1 MVFIDLSNLA
11 SIYKKDIIK
20 QYNQQFSNSQN
31 LPIKKM
37 NYKDSYTSI
46 KESGD
51 GKIVITFAEK
61 IGEYVMTFII
71 VFSRPIEN
79 GYDLKIYSE
88 HFQAINH
95 QLMVKPGASLDTIKN
110 VRSHSMAI
118 GQCNAAIKKY
128 NLDVIIMADTAGS
141 AKFISEQGTMEDS
154 AIASTLAADTYGL
167 DIVDT
172 NIQDMKNNTTR
183 FLIMSKDLQ
192 QERKENLSYLTSCI
206 FEVKSVPSALYKALG
221 GFATNGVNLTKLE
234 SFIVDGDF
242 NKAQFYIDLDG
253 HAEDQSVKGALE
265 ELSFYTE
272 KLKVLGVYPKHS
284 YRNN

>member
-1 MVFIDLSNLA
+1 MKKIAFQGELGAYSHLA
-11 SIYKKDIIK
+11 CIEAAPDH
-20 QYNQQFSNSQN
+20 NPVACRTF
-31 LPIKKM
+31 
-37 NYKDSYTSI
+37 
-46 KESGD
+46 ESAMEQVSASECHLAM
-51 GKIVITFAEK
+51 I
-61 IGEYVMTFII
+61 
-71 VFSRPIEN
+71 PIEN
-79 GYDLKIYSE
+79 SVAGRVADIHYLLGGYDLKIYSE
-88 HFQAINH
+88 HFQEINH

-118 GQCNAAIKKY
+118 GQCHAAIKKY

-141 AKFISEQGTMEDS
+141 AKFISEEGTMEDS

-183 FLIMSKDLQ
+183 FLIMSKELQ
-192 QERKENLSYLTSCI
+192 QERNENLSYLTSCI

>member
-1 MVFIDLSNLA
+1 MKKIAFQGELGAYSHLACNEAAPDHNPVSCRTFESAMEQVNASDCDLA
-11 SIYKKDIIK
+11 MI
-20 QYNQQFSNSQN
+20 
-31 LPIKKM
+31 
-37 NYKDSYTSI
+37 
-46 KESGD
+46 
-51 GKIVITFAEK
+51 
-61 IGEYVMTFII
+61 
-71 VFSRPIEN
+71 PIEN
-79 GYDLKIYSE
+79 SVAGRVADIHYLLGGYDLKIYSE
-88 HFQAINH
+88 HFQEINH
-95 QLMVKPGASLDTIKN
+95 QLMAKPGASLDTIKN

-141 AKFISEQGTMEDS
+141 AKFISEYGTTEDS
-154 AIASTLAADTYGL
+154 AIASTLAADIYGL
-167 DIVDT
+167 DIIDT

-183 FLIMSKDLQ
+183 FLIMSKELQ
-192 QERKENLSYLTSCI
+192 QERNKNLSYLTSCI

>member
-1 MVFIDLSNLA
+1 MKKIAFQGELGAYSHLA
-11 SIYKKDIIK
+11 CIEAAPDH
-20 QYNQQFSNSQN
+20 NPVACRTF
-31 LPIKKM
+31 
-37 NYKDSYTSI
+37 
-46 KESGD
+46 ESAMEQVHASECHLAM
-51 GKIVITFAEK
+51 I
-61 IGEYVMTFII
+61 
-71 VFSRPIEN
+71 PIEN
-79 GYDLKIYSE
+79 SVAGRVADIHYLLGGYDLKIYSE
-88 HFQAINH
+88 HFQEINH

-192 QERKENLSYLTSCI
+192 QERNENLSYLTSCI

>member
-1 MVFIDLSNLA
+1 MKKIAFQGELGAYSHLA
-11 SIYKKDIIK
+11 CIEAAPDH
-20 QYNQQFSNSQN
+20 NPVACRTF
-31 LPIKKM
+31 
-37 NYKDSYTSI
+37 
-46 KESGD
+46 ESAMEQVNASECHLAM
-51 GKIVITFAEK
+51 I
-61 IGEYVMTFII
+61 
-71 VFSRPIEN
+71 PIEN
-79 GYDLKIYSE
+79 SVAGRVADIHYLLGGYDLKIYSE
-88 HFQAINH
+88 HFQEINH

-118 GQCNAAIKKY
+118 GQCHAAIKKY

-172 NIQDMKNNTTR
+172 NIQDMKSNTTR
-183 FLIMSKDLQ
+183 FLLMSKELQ
-192 QERKENLSYLTSCI
+192 QERNENLSYLTSCI

-253 HAEDQSVKGALE
+253 HVEDQSVKGALE

>member
-1 MVFIDLSNLA
+1 MKKIAFQGELGAYSHLA
-11 SIYKKDIIK
+11 CIEAAPDH
-20 QYNQQFSNSQN
+20 NPVACRTF
-31 LPIKKM
+31 
-37 NYKDSYTSI
+37 
-46 KESGD
+46 ESAMEQVNASECHLAM
-51 GKIVITFAEK
+51 I
-61 IGEYVMTFII
+61 
-71 VFSRPIEN
+71 PIEN
-79 GYDLKIYSE
+79 SVAGRVADIHYLLGGYDLKIYSE
-88 HFQAINH
+88 HFQEINH

-118 GQCNAAIKKY
+118 GQCNTAIKKY

-183 FLIMSKDLQ
+183 FLIMSKELQ
-192 QERKENLSYLTSCI
+192 QERNENLSYLTSCI

>member
-1 MVFIDLSNLA
+1 MKKIAFQGELGAYSHLA
-11 SIYKKDIIK
+11 CIEAAPDH
-20 QYNQQFSNSQN
+20 NPVACRTF
-31 LPIKKM
+31 
-37 NYKDSYTSI
+37 
-46 KESGD
+46 ESAMEQVNASECHLAM
-51 GKIVITFAEK
+51 I
-61 IGEYVMTFII
+61 
-71 VFSRPIEN
+71 PIEN
-79 GYDLKIYSE
+79 SVAGRVADIHYLLGGYDLKIYSE
-88 HFQAINH
+88 HFQEINH

-118 GQCNAAIKKY
+118 GQCHAAIKKY

-183 FLIMSKDLQ
+183 FLIMSKERQ
-192 QERKENLSYLTSCI
+192 QERSQNLSYLTSCI

>member
-1 MVFIDLSNLA
+1 MKKIAFQGELGAYSHLA
-11 SIYKKDIIK
+11 CIEAAPDH
-20 QYNQQFSNSQN
+20 NPVACRTF
-31 LPIKKM
+31 
-37 NYKDSYTSI
+37 
-46 KESGD
+46 ESAMEQVNASECHLAM
-51 GKIVITFAEK
+51 I
-61 IGEYVMTFII
+61 
-71 VFSRPIEN
+71 PIEN
-79 GYDLKIYSE
+79 SVAGRVADIHYLLGGYDLKIYSE
-88 HFQAINH
+88 HFQEINH

-118 GQCNAAIKKY
+118 GQCHAAIKKY

-167 DIVDT
+167 DIVDR

-183 FLIMSKDLQ
+183 FLIMSKELQ
-192 QERKENLSYLTSCI
+192 QERNENLSYLTSCI

>member
-1 MVFIDLSNLA
+1 MKKIAFQGELGAYSHLACREAAPDHNPVACRTFESAMEQVNASDCDLA
-11 SIYKKDIIK
+11 MI
-20 QYNQQFSNSQN
+20 
-31 LPIKKM
+31 
-37 NYKDSYTSI
+37 
-46 KESGD
+46 
-51 GKIVITFAEK
+51 
-61 IGEYVMTFII
+61 
-71 VFSRPIEN
+71 PIEN
-79 GYDLKIYSE
+79 SVAGRVADIHYLLGGYDLKIYSE
-88 HFQAINH
+88 HFQEINH
-95 QLMVKPGASLDTIKN
+95 QLMAKPGASLDTIKN

-141 AKFISEQGTMEDS
+141 AKFISEYGTTEDS
-154 AIASTLAADTYGL
+154 AIASTLAADIYGL
-167 DIVDT
+167 DIIDT

-183 FLIMSKDLQ
+183 FLIMSKELQ
-192 QERKENLSYLTSCI
+192 QERNKNLSYLTSCI

>member
-1 MVFIDLSNLA
+1 MKKIAFQGELGAYSHLA
-11 SIYKKDIIK
+11 CIEAAPDH
-20 QYNQQFSNSQN
+20 NPVACRTF
-31 LPIKKM
+31 
-37 NYKDSYTSI
+37 
-46 KESGD
+46 ESAMEQVSASECHLAM
-51 GKIVITFAEK
+51 I
-61 IGEYVMTFII
+61 
-71 VFSRPIEN
+71 PIEN
-79 GYDLKIYSE
+79 SVAGRVADIHYLLGGYDLKIYSE
-88 HFQAINH
+88 HFQEINH

-118 GQCNAAIKKY
+118 GQCHATIKKY

-183 FLIMSKDLQ
+183 FLIMSKELQ
-192 QERKENLSYLTSCI
+192 QERNENLSYLTSCI

>member
-1 MVFIDLSNLA
+1 MKKIAFQGELGAYSHLA
-11 SIYKKDIIK
+11 CIEAAPDH
-20 QYNQQFSNSQN
+20 NPVACRTF
-31 LPIKKM
+31 
-37 NYKDSYTSI
+37 
-46 KESGD
+46 ESAMEHVNASECHLAM
-51 GKIVITFAEK
+51 I
-61 IGEYVMTFII
+61 
-71 VFSRPIEN
+71 PIEN
-79 GYDLKIYSE
+79 SVAGRVADIHYLLGGYDLKIYSE
-88 HFQAINH
+88 HFQEINH

-141 AKFISEQGTMEDS
+141 AKFISEQGTTEDS

-167 DIVDT
+167 DIVDK
-172 NIQDMKNNTTR
+172 NIQDMKSNTTR
-183 FLIMSKDLQ
+183 FLIMSKELQ
-192 QERKENLSYLTSCI
+192 QERNENLSYLTSCI

>member
-1 MVFIDLSNLA
+1 MKKIAFQGELGAYSHLA
-11 SIYKKDIIK
+11 CIEAAPDH
-20 QYNQQFSNSQN
+20 NPVACRTF
-31 LPIKKM
+31 
-37 NYKDSYTSI
+37 
-46 KESGD
+46 ESAMEQVNASECHLAM
-51 GKIVITFAEK
+51 I
-61 IGEYVMTFII
+61 
-71 VFSRPIEN
+71 PIEN
-79 GYDLKIYSE
+79 SVAGRVADIHYLLGGYDLKIYSE
-88 HFQAINH
+88 HFQEINH

-118 GQCNAAIKKY
+118 GQCHAAIKKY

-167 DIVDT
+167 EIVDT

-183 FLIMSKDLQ
+183 FLIMSKELQ
-192 QERKENLSYLTSCI
+192 QERNENLSYLTSCI

>member
-1 MVFIDLSNLA
+1 MKKIAFQGELGAYSHLA
-11 SIYKKDIIK
+11 CIEAAPDH
-20 QYNQQFSNSQN
+20 NPVACRTF
-31 LPIKKM
+31 
-37 NYKDSYTSI
+37 
-46 KESGD
+46 ESAMEQVNASECHLAM
-51 GKIVITFAEK
+51 I
-61 IGEYVMTFII
+61 
-71 VFSRPIEN
+71 PIEN
-79 GYDLKIYSE
+79 SVAGRVADIHYLLGGYDLKIYSE
-88 HFQAINH
+88 HFQEINH

-118 GQCNAAIKKY
+118 GQCHAAIKKY

-183 FLIMSKDLQ
+183 FLIMSKERQ
-192 QERKENLSYLTSCI
+192 QERNENLSYLTSCI

>member
-1 MVFIDLSNLA
+1 MKKIAFQGELGAYSHLA
-11 SIYKKDIIK
+11 CIEAVPDH
-20 QYNQQFSNSQN
+20 NPVACRTF
-31 LPIKKM
+31 
-37 NYKDSYTSI
+37 
-46 KESGD
+46 ESAMEQVNASECHLAM
-51 GKIVITFAEK
+51 I
-61 IGEYVMTFII
+61 
-71 VFSRPIEN
+71 PIEN
-79 GYDLKIYSE
+79 SVAGRVADIHYLLGGYDLKIYSE
-88 HFQAINH
+88 HFQEINH

-118 GQCNAAIKKY
+118 GQCNVAIKKY

-141 AKFISEQGTMEDS
+141 AKFISEQGTTEDS

-183 FLIMSKDLQ
+183 FLIMSKELQ
-192 QERKENLSYLTSCI
+192 QERNENLSYLTSCI

>member
-1 MVFIDLSNLA
+1 MKKIAFQGELGAYSHLA
-11 SIYKKDIIK
+11 CIEAAPDH
-20 QYNQQFSNSQN
+20 NPVACRTF
-31 LPIKKM
+31 
-37 NYKDSYTSI
+37 
-46 KESGD
+46 ESAMEQVN
-51 GKIVITFAEK
+51 ISECHLAMI
-61 IGEYVMTFII
+61 
-71 VFSRPIEN
+71 PIEN
-79 GYDLKIYSE
+79 SVAGRVADIHYLLGGYDLKIYSE
-88 HFQAINH
+88 HFQEINH

-118 GQCNAAIKKY
+118 GQCHAAIKKY

-183 FLIMSKDLQ
+183 FLIMSKELQ
-192 QERKENLSYLTSCI
+192 QERNENLSYLTSCI

>member
-1 MVFIDLSNLA
+1 MKKIAFQGELGAYSHLA
-11 SIYKKDIIK
+11 CIEAAPDH
-20 QYNQQFSNSQN
+20 NPVACRTF
-31 LPIKKM
+31 
-37 NYKDSYTSI
+37 
-46 KESGD
+46 ESAMEQVNASECHLAM
-51 GKIVITFAEK
+51 I
-61 IGEYVMTFII
+61 
-71 VFSRPIEN
+71 PIEN
-79 GYDLKIYSE
+79 SVAGRVADIHYLLGGYDLKIYSE
-88 HFQAINH
+88 HFQEINH

-118 GQCNAAIKKY
+118 GQCHAAIKKY

-141 AKFISEQGTMEDS
+141 AKFISEQGTTEDS

-183 FLIMSKDLQ
+183 FLIMSKELQ
-192 QERKENLSYLTSCI
+192 QERNENLSYLTSCI
-206 FEVKSVPSALYKALG
+206 FEVKSVPSALYKAIG

>member
-1 MVFIDLSNLA
+1 MKKIAFQGELGAYSHLA
-11 SIYKKDIIK
+11 CIEAAPDH
-20 QYNQQFSNSQN
+20 NPVACRTF
-31 LPIKKM
+31 
-37 NYKDSYTSI
+37 
-46 KESGD
+46 ESAMEQVSASECHLAM
-51 GKIVITFAEK
+51 I
-61 IGEYVMTFII
+61 
-71 VFSRPIEN
+71 PIEN
-79 GYDLKIYSE
+79 SVAGRVADIHYLLGGYDLKIYSE
-88 HFQAINH
+88 HFQEINH

-118 GQCNAAIKKY
+118 GQCNAAVKKY

-141 AKFISEQGTMEDS
+141 AKFISEQGTTEDS

-183 FLIMSKDLQ
+183 FLIMSKELQ
-192 QERKENLSYLTSCI
+192 QERNENLSYLTSCI

>member
-1 MVFIDLSNLA
+1 MKKIAFQGELGAYSHLA
-11 SIYKKDIIK
+11 CIEAAPDH
-20 QYNQQFSNSQN
+20 NPVACRTF
-31 LPIKKM
+31 
-37 NYKDSYTSI
+37 
-46 KESGD
+46 ESAMEQVNASECHLAM
-51 GKIVITFAEK
+51 I
-61 IGEYVMTFII
+61 
-71 VFSRPIEN
+71 PIEN
-79 GYDLKIYSE
+79 SVAGRVADIHYLLGGYDLKIYSE
-88 HFQAINH
+88 HFQEINH

-141 AKFISEQGTMEDS
+141 AKFIGEQGTMEDS

-183 FLIMSKDLQ
+183 FLIMSKEIQ
-192 QERKENLSYLTSCI
+192 QKRNENLSYLTSCI

>member
-1 MVFIDLSNLA
+1 MKKIAFQGELGAYSHLA
-11 SIYKKDIIK
+11 CIEAAPDH
-20 QYNQQFSNSQN
+20 NPVACRTF
-31 LPIKKM
+31 
-37 NYKDSYTSI
+37 
-46 KESGD
+46 ESAMEQVSASECHLAM
-51 GKIVITFAEK
+51 I
-61 IGEYVMTFII
+61 
-71 VFSRPIEN
+71 PIEN
-79 GYDLKIYSE
+79 SVAGRVADIHYLLGGYDLKIYSE
-88 HFQAINH
+88 HFQEINH

-118 GQCNAAIKKY
+118 GQCHAAIKKY

>member
-1 MVFIDLSNLA
+1 MKKIAFQGELGAYSHLA
-11 SIYKKDIIK
+11 CIEAVPDH
-20 QYNQQFSNSQN
+20 NPVACRTF
-31 LPIKKM
+31 
-37 NYKDSYTSI
+37 
-46 KESGD
+46 ESAMEQVNASECHLAM
-51 GKIVITFAEK
+51 I
-61 IGEYVMTFII
+61 
-71 VFSRPIEN
+71 PIEN
-79 GYDLKIYSE
+79 SVAGRVADIHYLLGGYDLKIYSE
-88 HFQAINH
+88 HFQEINH

-118 GQCNAAIKKY
+118 GQCHAAIKKY

-172 NIQDMKNNTTR
+172 NIQDMKSNTTR
-183 FLIMSKDLQ
+183 FLIMSKELQ
-192 QERKENLSYLTSCI
+192 QERNENLSYLTSCI

>member
-1 MVFIDLSNLA
+1 MKKIAFQGELGAYSHLA
-11 SIYKKDIIK
+11 CIEAAPDH
-20 QYNQQFSNSQN
+20 NPVACRTF
-31 LPIKKM
+31 
-37 NYKDSYTSI
+37 
-46 KESGD
+46 ESAMEQVSASECHLAM
-51 GKIVITFAEK
+51 I
-61 IGEYVMTFII
+61 
-71 VFSRPIEN
+71 PIEN
-79 GYDLKIYSE
+79 SVAGRVADIHYLLGGYDLKIYSE
-88 HFQAINH
+88 HFQEINH

>member
-1 MVFIDLSNLA
+1 MKKIAFQGELGAYSHLA
-11 SIYKKDIIK
+11 CIEAAPDH
-20 QYNQQFSNSQN
+20 NPVACRTF
-31 LPIKKM
+31 
-37 NYKDSYTSI
+37 
-46 KESGD
+46 ESAMEQVNASECHLAM
-51 GKIVITFAEK
+51 I
-61 IGEYVMTFII
+61 
-71 VFSRPIEN
+71 PIEN
-79 GYDLKIYSE
+79 SVAGRVADIHYLLGGYDLKIYSE
-88 HFQAINH
+88 HFQEINH

-183 FLIMSKDLQ
+183 FLIMSKELQ
-192 QERKENLSYLTSCI
+192 QERNENLSYLTSCI

-221 GFATNGVNLTKLE
+221 GFATNGVNITKLE

-265 ELSFYTE
+265 ELSYYTE

-284 YRNN
+284 YRHN

>member
-1 MVFIDLSNLA
+1 MKKIAFQGELGAYSHLACIEAAPDHNPVACRTFESAMEQVNASECDLA
-11 SIYKKDIIK
+11 MI
-20 QYNQQFSNSQN
+20 
-31 LPIKKM
+31 
-37 NYKDSYTSI
+37 
-46 KESGD
+46 
-51 GKIVITFAEK
+51 
-61 IGEYVMTFII
+61 
-71 VFSRPIEN
+71 PIEN
-79 GYDLKIYSE
+79 SVAGRVADIHYLLGGYDLKIYSE
-88 HFQAINH
+88 HFQEINH

-118 GQCNAAIKKY
+118 GQCNAAIKKH
-128 NLDVIIMADTAGS
+128 NLNVIIMADTAGS
-141 AKFISEQGTMEDS
+141 AKFISEQGTTEDS

-183 FLIMSKDLQ
+183 FLIMSKELQ
-192 QERKENLSYLTSCI
+192 QERNENLSYLTSCI

>member
-1 MVFIDLSNLA
+1 MKKIAFQGELGAYSHLA
-11 SIYKKDIIK
+11 CIEAAPDH
-20 QYNQQFSNSQN
+20 NPVACRTF
-31 LPIKKM
+31 
-37 NYKDSYTSI
+37 
-46 KESGD
+46 ESAMEQVNASECHLAM
-51 GKIVITFAEK
+51 I
-61 IGEYVMTFII
+61 
-71 VFSRPIEN
+71 PIEN
-79 GYDLKIYSE
+79 SVAGRVADIHYLLGGYDLKIYSE
-88 HFQAINH
+88 HFQEINH

-118 GQCNAAIKKY
+118 GQCHAAIKKY

-141 AKFISEQGTMEDS
+141 AKFISQQGTMEDS

-183 FLIMSKDLQ
+183 FLIMSKELQ
-192 QERKENLSYLTSCI
+192 QERNENLSYLTSCI

>member
-1 MVFIDLSNLA
+1 MKKIAFQGELGAYSHLA
-11 SIYKKDIIK
+11 CIEAVPDH
-20 QYNQQFSNSQN
+20 NPVACRTF
-31 LPIKKM
+31 
-37 NYKDSYTSI
+37 
-46 KESGD
+46 ESAMEQVNASECHLAM
-51 GKIVITFAEK
+51 I
-61 IGEYVMTFII
+61 
-71 VFSRPIEN
+71 PIEN
-79 GYDLKIYSE
+79 SVAGRVADIHYLLGGYDLKIYSE
-88 HFQAINH
+88 HFQEINH
-95 QLMVKPGASLDTIKN
+95 QLMVKPGTSLDTIKN

-118 GQCNAAIKKY
+118 GQCHAAIKKY

-183 FLIMSKDLQ
+183 FLIMSKELQ
-192 QERKENLSYLTSCI
+192 QERNENLSYLTSCI

>member
-1 MVFIDLSNLA
+1 MKKIAFQGELGAYSHLACIEAAPDHNPVACRTFESAMEQVNASECDLA
-11 SIYKKDIIK
+11 MI
-20 QYNQQFSNSQN
+20 
-31 LPIKKM
+31 
-37 NYKDSYTSI
+37 
-46 KESGD
+46 
-51 GKIVITFAEK
+51 
-61 IGEYVMTFII
+61 
-71 VFSRPIEN
+71 PIEN
-79 GYDLKIYSE
+79 SVAGRVADIHYLLGGYDLKIYSE
-88 HFQAINH
+88 HFQEINH

-141 AKFISEQGTMEDS
+141 AKFISEQGTTEDS

-167 DIVDT
+167 DIIDK
-172 NIQDMKNNTTR
+172 NIQDMKSNTTR
-183 FLIMSKDLQ
+183 FLIMSKELQ
-192 QERKENLSYLTSCI
+192 QERNENLSYLTSCI

>member
-1 MVFIDLSNLA
+1 MKKIAFQGELGAYSHLA
-11 SIYKKDIIK
+11 CIEAVPDHNPVACRTFESAME
-20 QYNQQFSNSQN
+20 QVN
-31 LPIKKM
+31 
-37 NYKDSYTSI
+37 TSECHLAMI
-46 KESGD
+46 
-51 GKIVITFAEK
+51 
-61 IGEYVMTFII
+61 
-71 VFSRPIEN
+71 PIEN
-79 GYDLKIYSE
+79 SVAGRVADIHYLLGGYDLKIYSE
-88 HFQAINH
+88 HFQEINH

-118 GQCNAAIKKY
+118 GQCHAAIKKY

-183 FLIMSKDLQ
+183 FLIMSKELQ
-192 QERKENLSYLTSCI
+192 QERNENLSYLTSCI

>member
-1 MVFIDLSNLA
+1 MKKIAFQGELGAYSHLA
-11 SIYKKDIIK
+11 CIEAAPDH
-20 QYNQQFSNSQN
+20 NPVACRTF
-31 LPIKKM
+31 
-37 NYKDSYTSI
+37 
-46 KESGD
+46 ESAMEQVNASECHLAM
-51 GKIVITFAEK
+51 I
-61 IGEYVMTFII
+61 
-71 VFSRPIEN
+71 PIEN
-79 GYDLKIYSE
+79 SVAGRVADIHYLLGGYDLKIYSE
-88 HFQAINH
+88 HFQEINH

-110 VRSHSMAI
+110 VRSHSMAV
-118 GQCNAAIKKY
+118 GQCHAAIKKY

-183 FLIMSKDLQ
+183 FLIMSKELQ
-192 QERKENLSYLTSCI
+192 QERNENLSYLTSCI

-234 SFIVDGDF
+234 SFIVDGEF

>member
-1 MVFIDLSNLA
+1 MKKIAFQGELGAYSHLA
-11 SIYKKDIIK
+11 CIEAAPDH
-20 QYNQQFSNSQN
+20 NPVACRTF
-31 LPIKKM
+31 
-37 NYKDSYTSI
+37 
-46 KESGD
+46 ESAMEQVSASECHLAM
-51 GKIVITFAEK
+51 I
-61 IGEYVMTFII
+61 
-71 VFSRPIEN
+71 PIEN
-79 GYDLKIYSE
+79 SVAGRVADIHYLLGGYDLKIYSE
-88 HFQAINH
+88 HFQEINH

-118 GQCNAAIKKY
+118 GQCHAAIKKY

-154 AIASTLAADTYGL
+154 AIASSLAADTYGL

-183 FLIMSKDLQ
+183 FLIMSKELQ
-192 QERKENLSYLTSCI
+192 QERNENLSYLTSCI

>member
-1 MVFIDLSNLA
+1 MKKIAFQGELGAYSHLA
-11 SIYKKDIIK
+11 CIEAAPDH
-20 QYNQQFSNSQN
+20 NPVACRTF
-31 LPIKKM
+31 
-37 NYKDSYTSI
+37 
-46 KESGD
+46 ESAMEQVSASECHLAM
-51 GKIVITFAEK
+51 I
-61 IGEYVMTFII
+61 
-71 VFSRPIEN
+71 PIEN
-79 GYDLKIYSE
+79 SVAGRVADIHYLLGGYDLKIYSE
-88 HFQAINH
+88 HFQEINH

-118 GQCNAAIKKY
+118 GQCHTAIKKY

-172 NIQDMKNNTTR
+172 NIQDMKSNTTR
-183 FLIMSKDLQ
+183 FLIMSKELQ
-192 QERKENLSYLTSCI
+192 QERNENLSYLTSCI

>member
-1 MVFIDLSNLA
+1 MKKIAFQGELGAYSHLA
-11 SIYKKDIIK
+11 CIEAAPDH
-20 QYNQQFSNSQN
+20 NPVACRTF
-31 LPIKKM
+31 
-37 NYKDSYTSI
+37 
-46 KESGD
+46 ESAMEQVNASEWHLAM
-51 GKIVITFAEK
+51 I
-61 IGEYVMTFII
+61 
-71 VFSRPIEN
+71 PIEN
-79 GYDLKIYSE
+79 SVAGSVADIHYLLGGYDLKIYSE
-88 HFQAINH
+88 HFQEINH

-118 GQCNAAIKKY
+118 GQCHAAIKKY

-141 AKFISEQGTMEDS
+141 AKFISEQGTTEDS

-183 FLIMSKDLQ
+183 FLIMSKELQ
-192 QERKENLSYLTSCI
+192 QERNENLSYLTSCI

>member
-1 MVFIDLSNLA
+1 MKKIAFQGELGAYSHLA
-11 SIYKKDIIK
+11 CIEAAPDH
-20 QYNQQFSNSQN
+20 NPVACRTF
-31 LPIKKM
+31 
-37 NYKDSYTSI
+37 
-46 KESGD
+46 ESAMEQVNASECHLAM
-51 GKIVITFAEK
+51 I
-61 IGEYVMTFII
+61 
-71 VFSRPIEN
+71 PIEN
-79 GYDLKIYSE
+79 SVAGRVADIHYLLGGYDLKIYSE
-88 HFQAINH
+88 HFQEINH

-118 GQCNAAIKKY
+118 GQCHAAIKKY

-172 NIQDMKNNTTR
+172 NIQDMKSHTTR
-183 FLIMSKDLQ
+183 FLIMSKELQ
-192 QERKENLSYLTSCI
+192 QERNENLSYLTSCI

>member
-1 MVFIDLSNLA
+1 MKKIAFQGELGAYSHLA
-11 SIYKKDIIK
+11 CIEAAPDH
-20 QYNQQFSNSQN
+20 NPVACRTF
-31 LPIKKM
+31 
-37 NYKDSYTSI
+37 
-46 KESGD
+46 ESAMEQVNASECHLAM
-51 GKIVITFAEK
+51 I
-61 IGEYVMTFII
+61 
-71 VFSRPIEN
+71 PIEN
-79 GYDLKIYSE
+79 SVAGRVADIHYLLGGYDLKIYSE
-88 HFQAINH
+88 HFQEINH
-95 QLMVKPGASLDTIKN
+95 HLMVKPGASLDTIKN

-118 GQCNAAIKKY
+118 GQCHAAIKKY

-172 NIQDMKNNTTR
+172 NIQDMKSNTTR
-183 FLIMSKDLQ
+183 FLIMSKELQ
-192 QERKENLSYLTSCI
+192 QERNENLSYLTSCI

>member
-1 MVFIDLSNLA
+1 MKKIAFQGELGAYSHLA
-11 SIYKKDIIK
+11 CIEAAPDHYPVACRT
-20 QYNQQFSNSQN
+20 F
-31 LPIKKM
+31 
-37 NYKDSYTSI
+37 
-46 KESGD
+46 ESAMEQVNASECHLAM
-51 GKIVITFAEK
+51 I
-61 IGEYVMTFII
+61 
-71 VFSRPIEN
+71 PIEN
-79 GYDLKIYSE
+79 SVAGRVADIHYLLGGYDLKIYSE
-88 HFQAINH
+88 HFQEINH

-183 FLIMSKDLQ
+183 FLIMSKELQ
-192 QERKENLSYLTSCI
+192 QERNENLSYLTSCI

>member
-1 MVFIDLSNLA
+1 MKKIAFQGELGAYSHLACIEAAPDHNPVACRTFESAMEQVNALECDLA
-11 SIYKKDIIK
+11 MI
-20 QYNQQFSNSQN
+20 
-31 LPIKKM
+31 
-37 NYKDSYTSI
+37 
-46 KESGD
+46 
-51 GKIVITFAEK
+51 
-61 IGEYVMTFII
+61 
-71 VFSRPIEN
+71 PIEN
-79 GYDLKIYSE
+79 SVAGRVADIHYLLGGYDLKIYSE
-88 HFQAINH
+88 HFQEINH

-141 AKFISEQGTMEDS
+141 AKFISEQGTTEDS

-183 FLIMSKDLQ
+183 FLIMSKELQ
-192 QERKENLSYLTSCI
+192 QERNENLSYLTSCI

>member
-1 MVFIDLSNLA
+1 MKKIAFQGELGAYSHLA
-11 SIYKKDIIK
+11 CIEAAPD
-20 QYNQQFSNSQN
+20 YNPVACRTF
-31 LPIKKM
+31 
-37 NYKDSYTSI
+37 
-46 KESGD
+46 ESAMEQVNASECHLAM
-51 GKIVITFAEK
+51 I
-61 IGEYVMTFII
+61 
-71 VFSRPIEN
+71 PIEN
-79 GYDLKIYSE
+79 SVAGRVADIHYLLGGYDLKIYSE
-88 HFQAINH
+88 HFQEINH

-118 GQCNAAIKKY
+118 GQCHAAIKKY

-154 AIASTLAADTYGL
+154 AIASKLAADTYGL

-183 FLIMSKDLQ
+183 FLIMSKELQ
-192 QERKENLSYLTSCI
+192 QERNENLSYLTSCI

-284 YRNN
+284 YINN

>member
-1 MVFIDLSNLA
+1 MKKIAFQGELGAYSHLA
-11 SIYKKDIIK
+11 CIEAAPDH
-20 QYNQQFSNSQN
+20 NPVACRTF
-31 LPIKKM
+31 
-37 NYKDSYTSI
+37 
-46 KESGD
+46 ESAMEQVNASECHLAM
-51 GKIVITFAEK
+51 I
-61 IGEYVMTFII
+61 
-71 VFSRPIEN
+71 PIEN
-79 GYDLKIYSE
+79 SVAGRVADIHYLLGGYDLKIYSE
-88 HFQAINH
+88 HFQEINH

-118 GQCNAAIKKY
+118 GQCHAAIKKY

-141 AKFISEQGTMEDS
+141 AKFISEQGTVEDS

-183 FLIMSKDLQ
+183 FLIMSKELQ
-192 QERKENLSYLTSCI
+192 QERNENLSYLTSCI